1 MNATPLILLCAK
13 KGQTTSL
20 KQARKNKSLE
30 FIKLIDVGFFKKTL
44 QLFENQEEKNVQSCC
59 L

>member
-1 MNATPLILLCAK
+1 MCSTFSIKNIYTSTNTTPLVLLCAK

-30 FIKLIDVGFFKKTL
+30 FIKLIDVDCFKKL
-44 QLFENQEEKNVQSCC
+44 YII
-59 L
+59 